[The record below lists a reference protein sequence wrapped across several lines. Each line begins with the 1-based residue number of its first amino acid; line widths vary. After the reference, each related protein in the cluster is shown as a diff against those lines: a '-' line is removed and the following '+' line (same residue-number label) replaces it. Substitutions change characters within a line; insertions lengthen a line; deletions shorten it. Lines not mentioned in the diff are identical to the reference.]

1 MKRSQPMTDPAR
13 RNARR
18 TDFVLVGSPPATDRV
33 RAALEVDGAPS
44 LATAHTASG
53 AMPMLHPGLTAIV
66 VAGFGVRGSLRD
78 ETLRLATYG
87 RTHRVPVVV
96 LVGDGYATQDARA
109 LFSAGACAVFAWPT
123 EGPLLAATIRA
134 YASTMRRAGYP
145 SAADDALARS
155 LEARLDAIVDELTPH
170 VSVTD
175 FVATLTGVLASY
187 AERREVER
195 HLSLVPGLER
205 WELDGILLDVDVT
218 TDAALARR
226 ARARLAHTPGVALDT
241 LGVSARD
248 GRLIVAGTVRDEPER
263 QRIMDSIVGVRG
275 VRDIENLMTVSSAQ
289 SEEDRGRAERAKAI
303 VDAHLV
309 DHEGIRVSVFGPIA
323 VLTGRSKERVSVERL
338 KVHLDALGLD
348 RVVDSI
354 EVRG

>member
-1 MKRSQPMTDPAR
+1 MTDPAR

-175 FVATLTGVLASY
+175 FVATLTGVLAS
-187 AERREVER
+187 
-195 HLSLVPGLER
+195 
-205 WELDGILLDVDVT
+205 
-218 TDAALARR
+218 
-226 ARARLAHTPGVALDT
+226 
-241 LGVSARD
+241 
-248 GRLIVAGTVRDEPER
+248 
-263 QRIMDSIVGVRG
+263 
-275 VRDIENLMTVSSAQ
+275 
-289 SEEDRGRAERAKAI
+289 
-303 VDAHLV
+303 
-309 DHEGIRVSVFGPIA
+309 
-323 VLTGRSKERVSVERL
+323 
-338 KVHLDALGLD
+338 
-348 RVVDSI
+348 
-354 EVRG
+354 